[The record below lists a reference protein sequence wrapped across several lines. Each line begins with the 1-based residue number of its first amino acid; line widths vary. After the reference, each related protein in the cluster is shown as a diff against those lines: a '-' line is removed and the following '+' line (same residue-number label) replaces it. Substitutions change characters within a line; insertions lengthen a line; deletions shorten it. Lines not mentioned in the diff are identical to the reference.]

1 MLDLTVSGGMGG
13 RECIRQMQ
21 AKYPNIK
28 AIVSSGYVNDPVM
41 ERYKKFGFVG
51 MVTKP
56 YTLGDLTYAL
66 KRILG

>member
-1 MLDLTVSGGMGG
+1 MGG
-13 RECIRQMQ
+13 RECARQLLALHPD
-21 AKYPNIK
+21 AKL
-28 AIVSSGYVNDPVM
+28 IVSSGYVNDPVM
-41 ERYKKFGFVG
+41 ERYRKFGFVG